1 MSQIC
6 ASVEGIVPVGEFMT
20 HQKAQEL
27 FERLLKLD
35 YHPVAVKFF
44 RSESEYN
51 TYPASVR
58 PTAKITF
65 CQFTAASRMG
75 NHILK
80 GTADNIMC
88 ENCLTT
94 FGYRAPSDEE
104 AMDHFKYVVD
114 AEFVKQVLATKPRL
128 PLGEIYGFG
137 TAPLAKTPVDPDV
150 VMFVCNAFQAYHI
163 LDDYIGA
170 FHVHPLHFYHT
181 VNSAVC
187 GGVVWSYLNQKPEM
201 NTMCSGS
208 YTSGKTEKGEV
219 NVFIPGTQILGVARQ
234 LARRTE
240 MSGGASILNANNE
253 WPGLD
258 VCKKCPMVRF
268 KEVE

>member
-1 MSQIC
+1 
-6 ASVEGIVPVGEFMT
+6 MT
-20 HQKAQEL
+20 YQEAQEL

-35 YHPVAVKFF
+35 YHPVAIKFF
-44 RSESEYN
+44 RSAEEAGQYR
-51 TYPASVR
+51 AEKKA
-58 PTAKITF
+58 TAKLTF
-65 CQFTAASRMG
+65 CQFTTASRMG
-75 NHILK
+75 NFVLK

-104 AMDHFKYVVD
+104 AMGHFKYVVD
-114 AEFVKQVLATKPRL
+114 AEFVKEVLATKPRL
-128 PLGEIYGFG
+128 PLGELYGFL

-150 VMFVCNAFQAYHI
+150 VMFVCNPFQAYHI

-170 FHVHPLHFYHT
+170 FHVHPLQFYHT

-187 GGVVWSYLNQKPEM
+187 GGVVWTHLNQKPEM

-219 NVFIPGTQILGVARQ
+219 NVFIPGSRILDVARQ

-240 MSGGASILNANNE
+240 MSGGASVLYANNE

-268 KEVE
+268 KDAEEQA